1 MASQYWN
8 RKTFVLVTGASKGI
22 GRAIAER
29 VAELVGPES
38 VFLLLS
44 RDEDKLKEVEQSLS
58 ANDSIR
64 VQISKTDLSSCTEE
78 DLDKLVTGTLENF
91 NVSADSFDHAVCFH
105 NAGSLGDASI
115 RCADLSGIDE
125 CVDYF
130 RLNLVSMMI
139 LNAIFLRKFHQTA
152 RTVVNISSLCGIE
165 PFTSLSL
172 YCSGKAARD
181 MFFKVLAAEEP
192 DVRVLNYAPGPV
204 ETAMRNQIVDQTWD
218 ATLAENLK
226 NNKPLTPNETVDR
239 LVHLL
244 ALNRFKSGAHVDYFD
259 PLEE

>member
-8 RKTFVLVTGASKGI
+8 RKTFVLITGASKGI
-22 GRAIAER
+22 GRAIAEK

-44 RDEDKLKEVEQSLS
+44 RDEDKLKEVEQTLLKY
-58 ANDSIR
+58 DSIK
-64 VQISKTDLSSCTEE
+64 VQISKTDLSSCSEE
-78 DLDKLVTGTLENF
+78 NLDKLVTGTLENF

-105 NAGSLGDASI
+105 NAGSLGDASK

-125 CVDYF
+125 CIDYF
-130 RLNLVSMMI
+130 RLNLVSLMI
-139 LNAIFLRKFHQTA
+139 LNAIFVLKLNKTA

-181 MFFKVLAAEEP
+181 MFFKVFQSKTFVFP
-192 DVRVLNYAPGPV
+192 
-204 ETAMRNQIVDQTWD
+204 I
-218 ATLAENLK
+218 
-226 NNKPLTPNETVDR
+226 
-239 LVHLL
+239 
-244 ALNRFKSGAHVDYFD
+244 
-259 PLEE
+259 